1 MICINL
7 LACLQF
13 RHAVI
18 RVREWSLS
26 SIHYL
31 DFCGCHFMEGG
42 EGQKME
48 GKGREENSFHS
59 TFLAHFVFILYS
71 KSNMSPLEGRLQA
84 ISLFWQSLLP

>member
-1 MICINL
+1 MVL
-7 LACLQF
+7 
-13 RHAVI
+13 VI
-18 RVREWSLS
+18 QSLFGFLWVPF
-26 SIHYL
+26 Y
-31 DFCGCHFMEGG
+31 GGGG

-71 KSNMSPLEGRLQA
+71 KSNMSPLEGRLRA